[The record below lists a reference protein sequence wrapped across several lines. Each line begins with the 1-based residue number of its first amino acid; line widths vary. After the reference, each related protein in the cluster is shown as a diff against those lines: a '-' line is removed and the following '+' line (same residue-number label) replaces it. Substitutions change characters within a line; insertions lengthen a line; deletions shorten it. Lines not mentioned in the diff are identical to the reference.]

1 MMGAAT
7 EKARLPSMNVVDVV
21 EVRKDVEKAP
31 PIFRSIIFYLGM
43 TLREASLC
51 GWNLA
56 LVSPFHLKCVAHG
69 SDIPV

>member
-31 PIFRSIIFYLGM
+31 PIF
-43 TLREASLC
+43 
-51 GWNLA
+51 
-56 LVSPFHLKCVAHG
+56 
-69 SDIPV
+69 